1 MPATSSVKIEN
12 NDSKIWH
19 RDRVIL
25 DLTDAMYQDHDLLV
39 DLNGEGPCATSL
51 GLYAM
56 LDNLCDRYRYSKN
69 RIRIYTCNLIEKHD
83 EYIIVPCAP
92 TKHIDKLQ
100 NMLGQE
106 SIPIKN
112 IDSTTKYFGNFIGHS
127 SRARLAI
134 ASYLYSN
141 HRDKCFQTFHTTPT
155 NEKHREFI
163 GLEDMWLNNY
173 KITHIENAVDFLKQT
188 PMKYD
193 PVDDGPILHM
203 KMYGILGAYSDVFL
217 DMVCN
222 TYISGRTFYMDEKLW
237 RPIITKTPF
246 LIHGPRNFI
255 KNLRQLGFKTFDRW
269 WDEGFSEDPPDYQVQ
284 EIIDILDNIA
294 AWDLTTMSRIYN
306 EMKPVLDHNYKTF
319 MNLTAQD
326 FKQAFE
332 YV

>member
-1 MPATSSVKIEN
+1 MPTTSSVKIEN

-25 DLTDAMYQDHDLLV
+25 DLTNAMYQDHDLLV
-39 DLNGEGPCATSL
+39 YLNNEGPCATSL

-56 LDNLCDRYRYSKN
+56 LDNLCDRYQYSKN
-69 RIRIYTCNLIEKHD
+69 RIKIYTCNLIEKHN
-83 EYIIVPCAP
+83 EYIIVPIAP
-92 TKHIDKLQ
+92 TKHIDELQ
-100 NMLGQE
+100 NMLMQE

-112 IDSTTKYFGNFIGHS
+112 IDSTIKHFGNFIGHS

-141 HRDKCFQTFHTTPT
+141 YRDKCFQTFHTTPT

-173 KITHIENAVDFLKQT
+173 KITHIDNAVDFLKQT

-217 DMVCN
+217 DIVCN
-222 TYISGRTFYMDEKLW
+222 TYINGRTFYMDEKLW
-237 RPIITKTPF
+237 RPIITRTPF
-246 LIHGPRNFI
+246 IVHGPRNFI
-255 KNLRQLGFKTFDRW
+255 KNLQELGFQTFNRW
-269 WDEGFSEDPPDYQVQ
+269 WDEGYSEDPPDCQAFAII
-284 EIIDILDNIA
+284 EIIDKLAKYSID
-294 AWDLTTMSRIYN
+294 DLSVMYQ
-306 EMKPVLDHNYKTF
+306 EMQPILDHN
-319 MNLTAQD
+319 LRI
-326 FKQAFE
+326 FKKLNFQSFLDKN
-332 YV
+332 YI